1 MSDEDDDPQAS
12 DSTIDE
18 SERKRDRY
26 LLYFI
31 IFLLIVLGFSLSSGP
46 TVSLSAG
53 LLAVFPY

>member
-1 MSDEDDDPQAS
+1 MSDEDDPQS
-12 DSTIDE
+12 ESTIDE

-53 LLAVFPY
+53 LPAVLPY